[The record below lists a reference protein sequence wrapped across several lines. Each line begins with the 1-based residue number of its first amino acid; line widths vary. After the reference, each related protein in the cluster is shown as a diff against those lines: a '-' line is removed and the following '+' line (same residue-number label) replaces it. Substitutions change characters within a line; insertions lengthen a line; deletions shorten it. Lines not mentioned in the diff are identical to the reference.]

1 MVGGKGMKKIWMLI
15 MGFMFLMQWVPN
27 EPLAATPDYEKY
39 GKIAIT
45 VVQADYPGD
54 DVTDYQYKG
63 RKKLGNKQ
71 VEDDFVFV
79 VVENGKEFNV
89 IVTVQH
95 DLENKKLLNL
105 KVMEQKRK

>member
-1 MVGGKGMKKIWMLI
+1 MKKLLMLV
-15 MGFMFLMQWVPN
+15 MGLMILTQMAPSA
-27 EPLAATPDYEKY
+27 PLAATPDYEKY

-71 VEDDFVFV
+71 VEDDFVFI

-95 DLENKKLLNL
+95 DLENKKLLSL